1 MKMVEWVEARETE
14 RATIM
19 VMTMNSSSMRDQKL
33 CITLQVMKNIV
44 LSTKR
49 VVSMEVVEEEEEIVS
64 MIIITTTE
72 TMVEITMVN
81 KINTIAIITDM
92 MVAREEM
99 ETVISMVEKEETIM
113 AIDHSTTIITLT
125 LMELEEESPITQE
138 TTMITTKEEIKET
151 KKSNLKMTIT
161 TRIVVKEEVEEALT
175 ITDKIRI
182 RTIGIPITG
191 TLTDSKEEPTTTII
205 DSLRIEILKEEIE
218 EV

>member
-1 MKMVEWVEARETE
+1 
-14 RATIM
+14 
-19 VMTMNSSSMRDQKL
+19 
-33 CITLQVMKNIV
+33 
-44 LSTKR
+44 
-49 VVSMEVVEEEEEIVS
+49 
-64 MIIITTTE
+64 
-72 TMVEITMVN
+72 MVN